1 MTVPESVNVYAHY
14 FEARLYKE
22 APFRS
27 RPADLLS
34 VVASRSAYSKSYTD
48 SLTAQGKT
56 VWRASTTLTASY
68 SMRVSAGNYL
78 NVGPG
83 YVYGPAV
90 TPKVSNALKLTASWT
105 AFF

>member
-1 MTVPESVNVYAHY
+1 MVPQSLNVYARY
-14 FEARLYKE
+14 FEARVYKE

-27 RPADLLS
+27 SPADLIS
-34 VVASRSAYSKSYTD
+34 VVASHSAYSKTYTD
-48 SLTAQGKT
+48 SLVAQGKT
-56 VWRASTTLTASY
+56 VWRNSTTLTGSY

-78 NVGPG
+78 NLGLG

-90 TPKVSNALKLTASWT
+90 TPKVSNALKLTASWS